1 LPLLAVANGSDDEA
15 GSTMVATAVGSDSN
29 QALPAPLPTAPLRSD
44 PTLSATSTASPESQ
58 PWVAANQ
65 LRDPERYQILCEH
78 GRGGLGRVSRAHD
91 RSLGRDVAIKE
102 LISPGRVGELRFV
115 REALITARL
124 EHPGIVPIHEAGR
137 WPDGTPFYAMKLV
150 AGRPLRDLIAER
162 TTVDQRIGLLHHVI
176 AVADAIA
183 YAHGR
188 NIIHRDLKPANVIVG
203 DFGETIV
210 IDWGL
215 AKDLS
220 ASEESAI
227 GASSSGAAQ
236 DRDLT
241 AAGAVVG
248 TPSYMAP
255 EQERGEH
262 VDQRADVFA
271 IGAMLWELC
280 SLQRVPPTNL
290 RLRHRLLRRAGIDRD
305 LAVIID
311 KALDPDPNRRYPTA
325 GTLAADL
332 KAFMSGAR
340 IAARNYS
347 LFAMLSHWTRR
358 HRAIA
363 LATAFVASLL
373 IAGTALYVRN
383 ISAERDRTDATLVV
397 AQRELERAQ
406 LAEAALLLEKDPTSA
421 RHLLAS
427 VSTQSP
433 QHALLSSRA
442 TLGSATRVIRLPAR
456 ASRLLRNRAS
466 AEIVVLTIE
475 GDLAAVDVDAG
486 TLRPIARNLLGPI
499 TSYGDSWLY
508 ARRPFGAPTVTLTE
522 TGKPQHSIDAGLLLS
537 DFTGALLGA
546 SRTYVLDKHDLY
558 VLDNETLIPILHGVR
573 SIAGNDHVLMI
584 CTTTDVLDIE
594 VDGVSLPR
602 QRCAKNMSFAPM
614 AVAGTSYAALVDSQ
628 NLLLV
633 RDDKSLMLSTHI
645 SGQYQLALSEAGLLA
660 VADFSDKTWLVRPQS
675 DRLELAP
682 VHASLPTSVAVAQS
696 VAAWGYADGVVIAI
710 DTSTNTTWKFK
721 GHNTQVA
728 GIVIDLEHKRLI
740 SNAGLELR
748 VWPLERNSL
757 TELFHL
763 PCTVYNIGS
772 SFDHKQAAMDCYDG
786 AVRVWTFAT
795 SSIAEMHRHRSA
807 SYSVAWW
814 RDRVCSGG
822 FDGAVKCTWPD
833 GTTQVVFTSSGQT
846 RWVISNPDRQ
856 RLIIAPSDGT
866 LKEFDGSLNTLY
878 SHDSPVYRMAF
889 SFDGQLLASGADDGS
904 VIVYNISRRQIVGR
918 LPGHTARVM
927 TVTWHDRDL
936 WTASADGTMQ
946 HWRYQED
953 MPLLIDRTRESGS
966 FRFLHAFK
974 DGWSGNI
981 DGRYLVVKRASSSR
995 VLRFDLGRHV
1005 ERIDVSPDERY
1016 IATAVAG
1023 EVVIVDLLQNSVAS
1037 LTTPFDGIGYVGFT
1051 EANLLVISASNG
1063 LHSVH
1068 VDRLH
1073 YYSFDSNM
1081 LHSY

>member
-1 LPLLAVANGSDDEA
+1 LPLLPVANSSDDEA

-29 QALPAPLPTAPLRSD
+29 QALPATLPTVLLRSD
-44 PTLSATSTASPESQ
+44 PTLSATPSASPESQ

-65 LRDPERYQILCEH
+65 VGDPERYQILCEH

-102 LISPGRVGELRFV
+102 LISPGRVSELRFV
-115 REALITARL
+115 REAQITARL

-162 TTVDQRIGLLHHVI
+162 TTVDHRIGLLHHVI
-176 AVADAIA
+176 AIADAIA

-188 NIIHRDLKPANVIVG
+188 NIIHRDLKPANVIIG

-220 ASEESAI
+220 TSDESPI
-227 GASSSGAAQ
+227 DASSFRAAQ

-280 SLQRVPPTNL
+280 SLQKVPPTNL

-311 KALDPDPNRRYPTA
+311 KALDPDPKRRYPTA

-332 KAFMSGAR
+332 KAFSSGAR

-358 HRAIA
+358 HRAVA
-363 LATAFVASLL
+363 LATALVTTLL
-373 IAGTALYVRN
+373 ITGTAIYVRN
-383 ISAERDRTDATLVV
+383 ISAERDRADATLVV

-421 RHLLAS
+421 RDLLAS
-427 VSTQSP
+427 LSTQSP

-442 TLGSATRVIRLPAR
+442 TLGSASRVIRLPAR

-475 GDLAAVDVDAG
+475 GDLASVDVDAG
-486 TLRPIARNLLGPI
+486 TLHPMARSLLGPI
-499 TSYGDSWLY
+499 TSYGDGWLY
-508 ARRPFGAPTVTLTE
+508 ARRSFGAPTVTLIE
-522 TGKPQHSIDAGLLLS
+522 TGNSQHPIDAGLLLS
-537 DFTGALLGA
+537 DFTGTLLAA
-546 SRTYVLDKHDLY
+546 SRMYVLDKHDLY
-558 VLDNETLIPILHGVR
+558 VLDNETLVPVMQGVR

-584 CTTTDVLDIE
+584 CTTTDVLDIK
-594 VDGVSLPR
+594 VDGVTLPP

-614 AVAGTSYAALVDSQ
+614 AAAGTSYAALVDSQ

-633 RDDKSLMLSTHI
+633 RDGKPLTLSTHI
-645 SGQYQLALSEAGLLA
+645 SGQYQLALSEGGLLA
-660 VADFSDKTWLVRPQS
+660 VADFSDKTWLVRPQN
-675 DRLELAP
+675 DRLELGP
-682 VHASLPTSVAVAQS
+682 VHASLPTSVAVGQG

-721 GHNTQVA
+721 GHNSQVG
-728 GIVIDLEHKRLI
+728 GIVIDMEHKRLI

-748 VWPLERNSL
+748 VWPLERNSV
-757 TELFHL
+757 TELFRM
-763 PCTVYNIGS
+763 PCTVYNVGS
-772 SFDHKQAAMDCYDG
+772 SPDRKQAAMDCYDG

-795 SSIAEMHRHRSA
+795 GSIAEMHRHRSA

-822 FDGAVKCTWPD
+822 FDGAVKCTSPD
-833 GTTQVVFTSSGQT
+833 GITEVVFASSGQI
-846 RWVISNPDRQ
+846 RWIISSPDRQ
-856 RLIIAPSDGT
+856 RLIIAPSDGP
-866 LKEFDGSLNTLY
+866 LKEFDGSLRTLY

-904 VIVYNISRRQIVGR
+904 VIVYNISRHQVIGR
-918 LPGHTARVM
+918 LSGHSARVM
-927 TVTWHDRDL
+927 TIT
-936 WTASADGTMQ
+936 
-946 HWRYQED
+946 
-953 MPLLIDRTRESGS
+953 
-966 FRFLHAFK
+966 
-974 DGWSGNI
+974 
-981 DGRYLVVKRASSSR
+981 
-995 VLRFDLGRHV
+995 
-1005 ERIDVSPDERY
+1005 
-1016 IATAVAG
+1016 
-1023 EVVIVDLLQNSVAS
+1023 
-1037 LTTPFDGIGYVGFT
+1037 
-1051 EANLLVISASNG
+1051 
-1063 LHSVH
+1063 
-1068 VDRLH
+1068 
-1073 YYSFDSNM
+1073 
-1081 LHSY
+1081 